1 MMKKH
6 PLRLLVCGER
16 KFVLKELLI
25 FLYDLMPNVVSL
37 RITLII
43 LISSSCR
50 NDSKISVSFILLVVS
65 KAEDI
70 SFVVIMISSCN
81 F

>member
-6 PLRLLVCGER
+6 LLRLLFCGEL

-25 FLYDLMPNVVSL
+25 FLYDLMPNVVLL

-70 SFVVIMISSCN
+70 SFVVIEISSCN

>member
-6 PLRLLVCGER
+6 LLRLLFCGER